1 MSISRTV
8 YLRRANMLSPKAW
21 ADAIRAAGFPVDLDM
36 DFDVER
42 HSGYLP
48 CRYEG
53 RESGFEYFFSTLDE
67 IRDDNDDDD
76 DFALPDVGDRDIG
89 VAFVTR
95 SSMRGLATAVAAA
108 AVLCAKVDGVLSDD
122 EAGQLIAAKDAI
134 ADARELLAEIAG
146 SIE

>member
-67 IRDDNDDDD
+67 TQVAYSHDGRWINLFRVQPNGTLSREKLVNM
-76 DFALPDVGDRDIG
+76 ARHNYVTGQGG
-89 VAFVTR
+89 V
-95 SSMRGLATAVAAA
+95 
-108 AVLCAKVDGVLSDD
+108 
-122 EAGQLIAAKDAI
+122 EPN
-134 ADARELLAEIAG
+134 G
-146 SIE
+146 SITPDKRWVIFTGNFDGERHVYAVSTATPSR